1 MEVQPPPVHLH
12 GVVGDEARGAEKD
25 IHSQLVAEA
34 ARGWQAAREAAE
46 RFAGP
51 AAAGDGDFGAVME
64 RMRRIRAEL
73 SPVDS
78 ARRFHDE
85 LGVDVF
91 LGSARFV
98 ADDAVE
104 VDGRRLRFHRA
115 VIATGARA
123 AVPALEGIDDVP
135 ILTNETIFSLVD
147 RPAHLAIL
155 GGGPI
160 GCELAQAFA
169 RLGTRVTLLSAGPR
183 LLPRDDADAA
193 EVVAGALR
201 RDGVHLR
208 MGIRA
213 TAVRREGEEIVLRC
227 NDENGTEEI
236 RASHLLVAVGRTAQV
251 DGLGLEAA
259 GIEAGGE
266 GVSVDER
273 MRTSNPRVYAI
284 GDVASRFRF
293 THAADA
299 QARMVVRNALFF
311 GRGRASSLVIP
322 WCTYTS
328 PEVAHVGITAEE
340 AARRGDAVHTLTIP
354 LADVDR
360 ARTDGE
366 TEGFLRVHLKAGSDT
381 ILGAT
386 LV

>member
-1 MEVQPPPVHLH
+1 M
-12 GVVGDEARGAEKD
+12 
-25 IHSQLVAEA
+25 
-34 ARGWQAAREAAE
+34 
-46 RFAGP
+46 
-51 AAAGDGDFGAVME
+51 
-64 RMRRIRAEL
+64 
-73 SPVDS
+73 
-78 ARRFHDE
+78 
-85 LGVDVF
+85 DVF

-104 VDGRRLRFHRA
+104 VDGRRLHFHRA

-123 AVPALEGIDDVP
+123 AVPPLEGIDGVP
-135 ILTNETIFSLVD
+135 ILTNETVFSLVD
-147 RPAHLAIL
+147 RPAHLAVL

-160 GCELAQAFA
+160 GCELAQAFV

-201 RDGVHLR
+201 RDGIHLR
-208 MGIRA
+208 MGVRA
-213 TAVRREGEEIVLRC
+213 EAVRREGEETILRC
-227 NDENGTEEI
+227 RDESGTVEV

-266 GVSVDER
+266 GVTVDER

-284 GDVASRFRF
+284 GDVSSRFRF

-340 AARRGDAVHTLTIP
+340 AARRGGAVHTLTIP
-354 LADVDR
+354 LAEVDR

-366 TEGFLRVHLKAGSDT
+366 TDGFLRVHLKAGSDT

-386 LV
+386 LVAPHAGDVISQVTQAMVAGTGLGTIGTVIFPYPTVAEALRKAADAWGRGRLTPAARRAFRLFFRAVG